1 MSRKLLLVDDEQSIR
16 KVLGISLQ
24 DRGYALLTAE
34 DGQQAWEIFC
44 REQPEIVLADI
55 KMPGK
60 DGIQLLQEIKEQSLN
75 TEVIM
80 ITGHGDMHLAIQSLK
95 NQACD
100 FVTKPIDDDA
110 LDIALGRAEEKISMR
125 ELLRKYTQDLENKVQ
140 EQSARLVEAE
150 RVAAAGQILDRL
162 TCALDNIA
170 SDFQDGE
177 LLFFT
182 EMPCFISLHDRS
194 LHVVRCNQLYRHYL
208 AKEPGAKS
216 WEIYAKKATGD
227 IDCPVQRSFY
237 TGQAQRSQE
246 NILDRDGEILPVQ
259 VHTLPISGQG
269 QEVDMVLEM
278 CLDVSR
284 LRSLQEKLLNTRQWY
299 QQLFEAV
306 PCYISVLDMELKIQ
320 ASNSRFK
327 QDFGEDSTGKYCFQ
341 VYKHRCSSCPQCPV
355 LKTFMDGQQHH
366 CETVVT
372 SVHGEQYNV
381 LIWTAPLKDT
391 LGEVAQVMEMSI
403 NITQIRQ
410 LQDHLASLGLLFS
423 SVSHSLKNLF
433 TSLDGAMYK
442 VSSGLSKGNS
452 EVAQQ
457 GLQNMNSVLDR
468 IKKMV
473 LDLLNYAKQSE
484 PELRAMDIGD
494 FLHDLVQTIRSRAL
508 EARVTF
514 VYEQDLHRTRFY
526 ADSEQLYTAVLSILE
541 NALDACIEN
550 QGTQNKKP
558 FLRFAVFERGSYLTF
573 EIQDNGVG
581 LDKKTKSQ
589 LFQKPF
595 STKGKKGTGLG
606 LFLAKQIVQMH
617 QGEIEVE
624 SYLGRGSSFFL
635 RFPLRPQP
643 DISSIS
649 CG

>member
-1 MSRKLLLVDDEQSIR
+1 MSRKLLLVDDEQGIR
-16 KVLGISLQ
+16 RVLGLSLQ
-24 DRGYALLTAE
+24 DRGYEVLTAE

-44 REQPEIVLADI
+44 RQEPEIVLADI

-60 DGIQLLQEIKEQSLN
+60 DGIQLLGEIKDYSPG

-80 ITGHGDMHLAIQSLK
+80 VTGHGDMHLAIQSLK

-110 LDIALGRAEEKISMR
+110 LDIALSRAEEKISMR
-125 ELLRKYTQDLENKVQ
+125 ELLNRYTQDLEQKVQ
-140 EQSARLVEAE
+140 EQAARLVEAE

-170 SDFQDGE
+170 SDFQDGD
-177 LLFFT
+177 LMFFN

-194 LHVVRCNQLYRHYL
+194 LQVVRCNQLYRHYL
-208 AKEPGAKS
+208 GREPGVKS
-216 WEIYAKKATGD
+216 WEVYARKATGVT
-227 IDCPVQRSFY
+227 DCPVQRSFH
-237 TGQAQRSQE
+237 TGQAQKSNE
-246 NILDRDGEILPVQ
+246 SILDRDGEILPVQ
-259 VHTLPISGQG
+259 VHTLPLAGRG

-284 LRSLQEKLLNTRQWY
+284 VRNLQEQLLNTRQWY

-327 QDFGEDSTGKYCFQ
+327 KDFGEHSTGKQCYE
-341 VYKHRCSSCPQCPV
+341 VYKQRCSSCPQCPV

-372 SVHGEQYNV
+372 SVHGEQFNV

-442 VSSGLSKGNS
+442 VGSGLSKGDSAAAN
-452 EVAQQ
+452 Q

-473 LDLLNYAKQSE
+473 LDLLNYAKKGE
-484 PELRAMDIGD
+484 PELKAMEIDN
-494 FLHDLVQTIRSRAL
+494 FLHDLVQTLRSRAL
-508 EARVTF
+508 EAGVTF
-514 VYEQDLHRTRFY
+514 IYEQELHRTCFY

-541 NALDACIEN
+541 NALDACKEI
-550 QGTQNKKP
+550 QGSQNREP
-558 FLRFAVFERGSYLTF
+558 FLRFAVFAGDSYLSF

-624 SYLGRGSSFFL
+624 SYLGRGSTFTL
-635 RFPLRPQP
+635 RFPLKSQPQT
-643 DISSIS
+643 SLS